1 MHLLLTGF
9 YDWRDLGAPPLL
21 DRCRDNPSCRL
32 TRGPLLPLL
41 TAEAAR
47 RGHALTTQNLP
58 VTWGAAERLDLAL
71 YDAVVHLGLG
81 IYDRH
86 DELWVEEGAWNGRRG
101 VDAAGAGRDERIGEG
116 PQTLPPTSRAAARLQ
131 ALHTLTLPHGF
142 RALPKPARESN
153 AYLCNETH
161 FRALTAAHARAASER
176 PLDAYFVHIPYAP
189 PDAQEVGEGERA
201 LAEAVAALVG
211 WLVLT
216 DPDPARSR

>member
-41 TAEAAR
+41 NAEAER
-47 RGHALTTQNLP
+47 RGHTLKTHNLP
-58 VTWGAAERLDLAL
+58 VTWGAAERLDLSA
-71 YDAVVHLGLG
+71 YDAVAHLGLG

-86 DELWVEEGAWNGRRG
+86 DELWVEEGAWNERRG
-101 VDAAGAGRDERIGEG
+101 VDAAGLRRDERITEG
-116 PQTLPPTSRAAARLQ
+116 ADALPPTPRAAARLRD
-131 ALHTLTLPHGF
+131 LHTLTLPQGF
-142 RALPKPARESN
+142 RALPKPARPSN

-161 FRALTAAHARAASER
+161 FRALTAAHARAPSAR

-189 PDAQEVGEGERA
+189 PDVQEVGEGERA

-211 WLVLT
+211 WLWWG
-216 DPDPARSR
+216 